1 MSRFR
6 ATTGGASARFSLGN
20 AELLAGLARQLA
32 TLISD
37 RDESAP
43 DPALARLLPDAYRDS
58 AEDAAEFR
66 RFTEEELGDEKVRGA
81 LALAESLEP
90 APGAKKVTVEL
101 DAGQAFAWLRSLTDI
116 RLAYATRL
124 GIDDNGGPTAGGHLD
139 FAIYNWLG
147 YLQETLVQAVD
158 R

>member
-6 ATTGGASARFSLGN
+6 ATHGGASARFSLGN

-32 TLISD
+32 TLVSD
-37 RDESAP
+37 RDEAAP

-81 LALAESLEP
+81 LALAASLEP
-90 APGAKKVTVEL
+90 VPGEKKVTVEL
-101 DAGQAFAWLRSLTDI
+101 DAAQAFAWLRSLNDI
-116 RLAYATRL
+116 RLAYATRI
-124 GIDDNGGPTAGGHLD
+124 GINDTGGPTAGSHLN